1 MSKIVRAVHAF
12 ETETVRIHW
21 TCQDGSTFDSDVA
34 IPPRQTRQARTAAQP
49 LGPAEAGA
57 DPLPATDRP
66 APVIDPQPAA
76 EPFPNMERIAHE
88 LASYADGS
96 KISEQEFTLLIMT
109 QLWNVWGIAQIL
121 SKV

>member
-1 MSKIVRAVHAF
+1 MSKIVRAIHAF

-21 TCQDGSTFDSDVA
+21 TCQDGSTFDSDVT
-34 IPPRQTRQARTAAQP
+34 IPPRHTRQARTAAQP
-49 LGPAEAGA
+49 VDPAEAGA
-57 DPLPATDRP
+57 DPLPAADR
-66 APVIDPQPAA
+66 PQPAA
-76 EPFPNMERIAHE
+76 AESFPNMERIAHE

-109 QLWNVWGIAQIL
+109 QLWNVWGIAKIL